1 MIVFH
6 IIARLDIGGAER
18 VAINLAKATDAEV
31 HIIEVARRSGKT
43 TQALLE
49 ECSKAGIIVHRAETY
64 GNKAGIMAFPRRF
77 ANIMKSTRPDVIHTH
92 TEVPDLSLFL
102 YKSLHPRS
110 LSGIRIVR
118 TIHNTRLWT
127 RWKFIGRF
135 VEKWF
140 QGIQANVSISK
151 SVTQSYIREWGASP
165 DTLIYNG
172 LPIVPQVSFN
182 GIEKGRLN
190 ILFAGRLEPYK
201 GISVLV
207 EIIKRFPCYVF
218 HICGSGSMKDMLE
231 QELAS
236 LPNAHYYDS
245 IPFIS
250 SIMSNFDYMFMP
262 SVFEGLAICS
272 IEASLA
278 GCPVIA
284 NDCPGLGETL
294 PPDWPLKVSDN
305 SIEQYCG
312 LFSKLESMN
321 REHLISL
328 SKTYVMEHFRLE
340 MMVDGYLAF
349 YKGELR

>member
-6 IIARLDIGGAER
+6 IIARLDIGGSER

-31 HIIEVARRSGKT
+31 HIIEVARRTGKT
-43 TQALLE
+43 TQSLLE
-49 ECSKAGIIVHRAETY
+49 ECAEAGIIVHRADKQ
-64 GNKAGIMAFPRRF
+64 GNKVGILAFPRRL
-77 ANIMKSTRPDVIHTH
+77 ADILKSKRPDVIHTH

-102 YKSLHPRS
+102 FNCLHPHS

-127 RWKFIGRF
+127 RWKLLGKC
-135 VEKWF
+135 VERWF
-140 QGIQANVSISK
+140 QGLRANVSISK
-151 SVTQSYIREWGASP
+151 SVSQSYVREWGARP
-165 DTLIYNG
+165 DALIYNG
-172 LPIVPQVSFN
+172 LSAVPQITFN
-182 GIEKGRLN
+182 GIEKGKLN

-201 GISVLV
+201 GIPVLL

-218 HICGSGSMKDMLE
+218 HICGSGSMKDVLE

-236 LPNAHYYDS
+236 SSNAHIYGS
-245 IPFIS
+245 IPSIS

-262 SVFEGLAICS
+262 SVFEGLALCS

-294 PPDWPLKVSDN
+294 PQDWPLKVSDN
-305 SIEQYCG
+305 SIEQYCE

-321 REHLISL
+321 REQLAIK
-328 SKTYVMEHFRLE
+328 SKTYVMEHFRLDI
-340 MMVDGYLAF
+340 MVDRYLAF
-349 YKGELR
+349 YKGEL